1 MRLSCEVIRDLL
13 PLYVDKACSEEST
26 GLVEE
31 HMAECENC
39 RQTYNDMKTEGK
51 TEELAKSEEFRARQ
65 TDSVKKVKKKWSR
78 SKKICLTLGIII
90 GAGLLYLLI
99 RVAMIFGIMGL
110 VVFDSATTKVQVYD
124 DVAKYSEY
132 IGEDCN
138 MEYGKPRTG
147 QFVVFPAEI
156 SPQMYVR
163 DFRYVY
169 YNPWDPQ
176 YVTYLTVEYKDA
188 EAYGKELKRLQTIG
202 VEEYEGLYS
211 VTGEPEGYDL
221 VAMDSDRYYG
231 FVYAMV
237 PESGEMKI
245 TYVGIMFCNY
255 FLDLDIHEYMKEEY
269 LLPGFDATLD
279 NPYEQ
284 KMMGK

>member
-1 MRLSCEVIRDLL
+1 MRLSCEVIQDLL
-13 PLYVDKACSEEST
+13 PLYVDKACSKDSE

-39 RQTYNDMKTEGK
+39 RQTYDAMRTEGK
-51 TEELAKSEEFRARQ
+51 TEELVNSEEFRTRQ
-65 TDSVKKVKKKWSR
+65 TASVKKVKKKWSL
-78 SKKICLTLGIII
+78 SKKICLALGIIL
-90 GAGLLYLLI
+90 GAGLLYILLRI
-99 RVAMIFGIMGL
+99 AVIFGIVSL
-110 VVFDSATTKVQVYD
+110 VMLDSATTKVQVYE
-124 DVAKYSEY
+124 DVTNYSDY
-132 IGEDCN
+132 IGADCN
-138 MEYGKPRTG
+138 MEYGKNRTG
-147 QFVVFPAEI
+147 QFVVFPEKI
-156 SPQMYVR
+156 SPQMYVQ

-176 YVTYLTVEYKDA
+176 YVSYLTVEYKDA

-221 VAMDSDRYYG
+221 VAMDQDRYYG

-237 PESGEMKI
+237 PESGEMRI

-284 KMMGK
+284 EMRGE

>member
-1 MRLSCEVIRDLL
+1 MEDFDK
-13 PLYVDKACSEEST
+13 LYRT
-26 GLVEE
+26 YY
-31 HMAECENC
+31 
-39 RQTYNDMKTEGK
+39 RQVY
-51 TEELAKSEEFRARQ
+51 
-65 TDSVKKVKKKWSR
+65 
-78 SKKICLTLGIII
+78 
-90 GAGLLYLLI
+90 LYLLDLCKEPDLAEEPYKEVFWM
-99 RVAMIFGIMGL
+99 RTFGEL
-110 VVFDSATTKVQVYD
+110 SFK
-124 DVAKYSEY
+124 E

-202 VEEYEGLYS
+202 VEEY
-211 VTGEPEGYDL
+211 
-221 VAMDSDRYYG
+221 
-231 FVYAMV
+231 
-237 PESGEMKI
+237 
-245 TYVGIMFCNY
+245 
-255 FLDLDIHEYMKEEY
+255 

>member
-1 MRLSCEVIRDLL
+1 MRLSCEVIQDLL
-13 PLYVDKACSEEST
+13 PLYVDKACSGDSAN
-26 GLVEE
+26 LVEE
-31 HMAECENC
+31 HMTECKVC
-39 RQTYNDMKTEGK
+39 KQVYDDMKDHGK
-51 TEELAKSEEFRARQ
+51 TEELVQSEEFKNRQ
-65 TDSVKKVKKKWSR
+65 NASVKKVKKKWSR
-78 SKKICLTLGIII
+78 SKKIFLTLGIVI
-90 GAGLLYLLI
+90 GAGLIFLLAK
-99 RVAMIFGIMGL
+99 VLMMFGVIGL
-110 VVFDSATTKVQVYD
+110 LVLDSATTKVQVYD

-132 IGEDCN
+132 IGADCN

-147 QFVVFPAEI
+147 QFVIFPEKI
-156 SPQMYVR
+156 TLQMYVQ
-163 DFRYVY
+163 DFQYVY

-176 YVTYLTVEYKDA
+176 YVSYLTVEYKDE
-188 EAYGKELKRLQTIG
+188 EAYRKELNRLQIIG
-202 VEEYEGLYS
+202 VEDYEGLYS

-221 VAMDSDRYYG
+221 VAMDQDRYYG

-269 LLPGFDATLD
+269 LLPGFDATMD

-284 KMMGK
+284 KMMGE

>member
-1 MRLSCEVIRDLL
+1 MKLSCEVIQDLL
-13 PLYVDKACSEEST
+13 PLYVDEVCSEEST

-39 RQTYNDMKTEGK
+39 RQTYDAMKAEGK
-51 TEELAKSEEFRARQ
+51 TEELVKSEEFRTWQ
-65 TDSVKKVKKKWSR
+65 TDSVKKVKKKWSK
-78 SKKICLTLGIII
+78 SKKIFLILGIIL
-90 GAGLLYLLI
+90 GAGLLYILI
-99 RVAMIFGIMGL
+99 RVAMIFGIMSL
-110 VVFDSATTKVQVYD
+110 VIFDSATTKVQVYD
-124 DVAKYSEY
+124 DVANYSDY
-132 IGEDCN
+132 IGMDCN
-138 MEYGKPRTG
+138 MKYGKPRTG
-147 QFVVFPAEI
+147 QFVVFPEKI
-156 SPQMYVR
+156 TSQMHVQ
-163 DFRYVY
+163 DFQYVY

-176 YVTYLTVEYKDA
+176 YVVYLTVEYKDA

-202 VEEYEGLYS
+202 VEEYEGIYS

-221 VAMDSDRYYG
+221 VAMDQDRYYG

-237 PESGEMKI
+237 PETGEMKI

-255 FLDLDIHEYMKEEY
+255 FLDLDIHEYMKKEY

-284 KMMGK
+284 EMMGK